1 MVNQPLHSDRDSFS
15 TVNVTEIGRAIIQW
29 VSFDEPESRL
39 KRFIKRDAAL
49 LNAAFKNDFRVPLS
63 PDPSDQAEQKN
74 FRINSFRLVS
84 LAFALEDIS
93 RFKALAFK
101 RVTRSFE
108 IGKTRGTEQTAVL
121 ERLFSTS
128 DHLHGIDEN
137 LIAGLSSI
145 QKLSKEE
152 IGWANLTVALLSKLL
167 EEAAALPP
175 EQVKEVNL
183 FLAVQKTIERNLER
197 NPATTGG
204 ELIMMACDALF
215 AAIHGNGDC
224 LPVEVL
230 PLELL
235 LVEGQTETVL
245 LPHFARLLG
254 FDLRKNRIL
263 TIGRG
268 GANQVA
274 KRFMHYSDISKL
286 PLICILD
293 GDAHDQREI
302 IEQHLR
308 EDDGLYSLEIGEI
321 EDTYDMPVLLK
332 YLNLY
337 SSSMSGEFSP
347 TVLERNDVTERD
359 FLPYMKRTRSLNRI
373 WKQREMGDFD
383 KVEFA
388 EFIAKNL
395 NDVSEIPRDL
405 ARIIEE
411 LQVRRKG

>member
-1 MVNQPLHSDRDSFS
+1 MVNQPLHSDRDSLS
-15 TVNVTEIGRAIIQW
+15 TVNVTEIGRAITQW

-49 LNAAFKNDFRVPLS
+49 LAPAFKTGFEVSIS
-63 PDPSDQAEQKN
+63 PDKQDIRA
-74 FRINSFRLVS
+74 NSFKLVA
-84 LAFALEDIS
+84 LAFVLEDIS
-93 RFKALAFK
+93 RFKALAFR

-108 IGKTRGTEQTAVL
+108 VGKTRGTEQTALL
-121 ERLFSTS
+121 ERLFTTS
-128 DHLHGIDEN
+128 DYLHSIDEN

-152 IGWANLTVALLSKLL
+152 VGWANLTVAILSKMF
-167 EEAAALPP
+167 EIASALPP
-175 EQVKEVNL
+175 EQVGEVSV
-183 FLAVQKTIERNLER
+183 FLAVQKTIENNLEKKSD
-197 NPATTGG
+197 TTGG
-204 ELIMMACDALF
+204 ELITMACDALF
-215 AAIHGNGDC
+215 SEIHAYGNS
-224 LPVEVL
+224 LPEEVL

-235 LVEGQTETVL
+235 LVEGQTETIL

-293 GDAHDQREI
+293 GDANDQKEI

-308 EDDGLYSLEIGEI
+308 EDDCLHSLEIGEI
-321 EDTYDMPVLLK
+321 EDTFDVAVLLK

-337 SSSMSGEFSP
+337 SSSMTGEYSP
-347 TVLERNDVTERD
+347 TVLETNELTEKD
-359 FLPYMKRTRSLNRI
+359 FPPHLKRTRSLSSI
-373 WKQREMGDFD
+373 WKHREMGDFD

-388 EFIAKNL
+388 EFIVANL
-395 NDVSEIPRDL
+395 TDADEIPSDL

-411 LQVRRKG
+411 LKLRRNG